1 MRILG
6 VDLASQPKDTGLCLL
21 EAEEGA
27 WRVARLE
34 TGADDA
40 ALREALLACDA
51 AGLDV
56 PLGWPEGFLAL
67 LAGGPVQTGA
77 WTPETRDAL
86 VLRATDRAVK
96 AAFRRPLSVAAD
108 TIALPALRWR
118 LLAEAL
124 ASEGRPP
131 RLWPWDSEPG
141 LKVAETYPALSL
153 HRWGLPSSGYKGPDR
168 GAARAGILKGL
179 LARGPLKLTA
189 AHRDL
194 ALATDHALDALVAAL
209 TALAAVEGRVA
220 PLPPDQRGLAH
231 REGWILMPE
240 P

>member
-6 VDLASQPKDTGLCLL
+6 VDLASQPKDTGLCRL
-21 EAEEGA
+21 EAADGA

-34 TGADDA
+34 TGVDDA

-56 PLGWPEGFLAL
+56 PLGWPDAFRAL
-67 LAGGPVQTGA
+67 LAGGTVQADG

-118 LLAEAL
+118 LLAETL
-124 ASEGRPP
+124 AAAGHPP
-131 RLWPWDSEPG
+131 RPWPWDGEPG

-153 HRWGLPSSGYKGPDR
+153 HRWGLRSSGYKGPGREADR
-168 GAARAGILKGL
+168 AALLEGL
-179 LARGPLKLTA
+179 LARFPLTLDP

-194 ALATDHALDALVAAL
+194 ACATDHALDALVAAL

-220 PLPPDQRGLAH
+220 LLPPDQRDLAR

-240 P
+240 A

>member
-21 EAEEGA
+21 EAAGGA

-40 ALREALLACDA
+40 ALREALLGCDA

-56 PLGWPEGFLAL
+56 PLGWPEAFLAL
-67 LAGGPVQTGA
+67 LAGGSGA
-77 WTPETRDAL
+77 GRTWTPEGRDAL

-96 AAFRRPLSVAAD
+96 AIFRRPLSVAAD

-118 LLAEAL
+118 LLADAL
-124 ASEGRPP
+124 AAEGHGP
-131 RLWPWDSEPG
+131 RLWPWEAGKG

-153 HRWGLPSSGYKGPDR
+153 HRWGLPSSGYKGPGR
-168 GAARAGILKGL
+168 EAARAGILAGL
-179 LARGPLKLTA
+179 LAKWPLTMTA
-189 AHRDL
+189 AQRDL
-194 ALATDHALDALVAAL
+194 ACATDHALDALVAAL
-209 TALAAVEGRVA
+209 TARAAVEGRVES
-220 PLPPDQRGLAH
+220 LPQAQRELAW
-231 REGWILMPE
+231 REGWILVPE
-240 P
+240 A